1 MTARKTSESATDL
14 RLWCAPRFV
23 VIETVK
29 RLAMTVK
36 TSSTNHERRPARVR
50 KESFT
55 VEIKAEHNSN
65 RPKPEMLPNSSVL
78 FQFLG
83 VFILV
88 GRSREPKQRQRF
100 VSEVV

>member
-14 RLWCAPRFV
+14 RLWCAPRLV

-29 RLAMTVK
+29 RLATTVR
-36 TSSTNHERRPARVR
+36 TRNTNHERRPARVR

-65 RPKPEMLPNSSVL
+65 RPKPEMLPNSIVL
-78 FQFLG
+78 FQFRG
-83 VFILV
+83 VSILV
-88 GRSREPKQRQRF
+88 GPAREPKPRQRF
-100 VSEVV
+100 CF

>member
-29 RLAMTVK
+29 RLATTVR
-36 TSSTNHERRPARVR
+36 TSNTNHERRPARVR

-65 RPKPEMLPNSSVL
+65 RPKPEMLPNSIVL

-83 VFILV
+83 VSILV
-88 GRSREPKQRQRF
+88 RPAREPKQRQRF
-100 VSEVV
+100 CF